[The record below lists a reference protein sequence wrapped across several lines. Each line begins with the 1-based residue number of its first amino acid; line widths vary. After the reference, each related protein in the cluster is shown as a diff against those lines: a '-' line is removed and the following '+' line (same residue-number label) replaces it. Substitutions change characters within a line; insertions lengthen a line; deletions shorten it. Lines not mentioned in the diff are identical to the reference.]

1 MYGVMRRA
9 ILKAGEKVEFGIDS
23 VLALQYD

>member
-1 MYGVMRRA
+1 MYGVTRRA
-9 ILKAGEKVEFGIDS
+9 ILKAGEKVKFEIDS